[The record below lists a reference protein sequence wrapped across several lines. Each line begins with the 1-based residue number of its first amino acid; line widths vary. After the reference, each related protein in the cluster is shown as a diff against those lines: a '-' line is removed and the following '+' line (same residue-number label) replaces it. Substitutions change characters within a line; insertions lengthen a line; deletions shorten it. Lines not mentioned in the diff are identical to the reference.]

1 MAIDPMASLTSVAV
15 KSLLLPFQSDKISR
29 MSEPNGPT
37 EQAAYERQLKHRERD
52 LALQKS
58 DQAQKAHND
67 KMMLLVT
74 TASVIVA
81 AVASYAGM
89 RTVSE
94 ARQARIEAK
103 QAAKDSYALQKQTF
117 DIEERP
123 FLAID
128 IKGLPPAPQPRLGL
142 GYFDISL
149 VAFGMTPARN
159 VHFVC
164 AVQPN
169 SGDVTPWK
177 QLPKLDFQFN
187 FAYILPSRSETV
199 ACQSLF
205 ESKGHHDD
213 GTEDNVILGVADYS
227 DDAGH
232 SYITPICAT
241 VIESAVFSTKVLQC
255 QTNQQMPEL
264 K

>member
-1 MAIDPMASLTSVAV
+1 M
-15 KSLLLPFQSDKISR
+15 
-29 MSEPNGPT
+29 
-37 EQAAYERQLKHRERD
+37 
-52 LALQKS
+52 QKS

-74 TASVIVA
+74 IASVIVA

-94 ARQARIEAK
+94 ARQGRIEAK
-103 QAAKDSYALQKQTF
+103 QAAENSYALQKQTF

-128 IKGLPPAPQPRLGL
+128 IKGLTPAPQPRLGL
-142 GYFDISL
+142 GNFEISL
-149 VAFGMTPARN
+149 VAFGKTPARN

-177 QLPKLDFQFN
+177 QLPKLDFEFK
-187 FAYILPSRSETV
+187 FAYILPSRSEIV
-199 ACQSLF
+199 GCQSFSNPKLTMKTVRKITSSSVSPTIVTTLDIHTSLRYALPSSNQPSF
-205 ESKGHHDD
+205 QRKYCNAKRTSK
-213 GTEDNVILGVADYS
+213 
-227 DDAGH
+227 
-232 SYITPICAT
+232 
-241 VIESAVFSTKVLQC
+241 C
-255 QTNQQMPEL
+255 QN
-264 K
+264 

>member
-1 MAIDPMASLTSVAV
+1 M
-15 KSLLLPFQSDKISR
+15 
-29 MSEPNGPT
+29 
-37 EQAAYERQLKHRERD
+37 
-52 LALQKS
+52 QKS
-58 DQAQKAHND
+58 EQAQKAHND

-81 AVASYAGM
+81 AVASYSGM
-89 RTVSE
+89 RTVAE

-103 QAAKDSYALQKQTF
+103 QAAENSYLLQKQTF

-128 IKGLPPAPQPRLGL
+128 IKWLPRPPQPRLGL
-142 GYFDISL
+142 GNFDIFL
-149 VAFGMTPARN
+149 VAFGKTPARN

-169 SGDVTPWK
+169 VRDVTPWK
-177 QLPKLDFQFN
+177 KLPKLDFHFD
-187 FAYILPSRSETV
+187 FAYILPSRSESV
-199 ACQSLF
+199 SCQSFF
-205 ESKGHHDD
+205 EFKAHNDD
-213 GTEDNVILGVADYS
+213 GIQDNVILGVADYS

-232 SYITPICAT
+232 SYTTPICAT
-241 VIESAVFSTKVLQC
+241 VIESPAFPTKVLQC
-255 QTNQQMPEL
+255 QTNTQLPEL

>member
-1 MAIDPMASLTSVAV
+1 V
-15 KSLLLPFQSDKISR
+15 KSFPLRFQPGKISR

-37 EQAAYERQLKHRERD
+37 EQAAYERQLKHRERE
-52 LALQKS
+52 LAMQKS
-58 DQAQKAHND
+58 DQVQKAHND

-94 ARQARIEAK
+94 ARQARIEAR
-103 QAAKDSYALQKQTF
+103 QAAENSYALQKQTF

-142 GYFDISL
+142 GNFDISL
-149 VAFGMTPARN
+149 VAFGKTPARN

-177 QLPKLDFQFN
+177 RLPKLDFQFK

-199 ACQSLF
+199 GCQSFL
-205 ESKGHHDD
+205 EYKAHNED
-213 GTEDNVILGVADYS
+213 GTQDNVILGVADYT

-241 VIESAVFSTKVLQC
+241 VIEFAAFPTKVLQC